1 MLVRIEVVIS
11 TAGNDEDYLGMK
23 LGAVMLQRP
32 LKQML
37 VTFQEDLTEEEFVR
51 LRDLQPGMDDE
62 KLIRHEMFTQHAI
75 KVHSIRV
82 TRNFQH

>member
-1 MLVRIEVVIS
+1 MLVRIDVVIS

-32 LKQML
+32 LKQMV
-37 VTFQEDLTEEEFVR
+37 VTFQEDLSDEEFVR
-51 LRDLQPGMDDE
+51 LRDLQPGSADE
-62 KLIRHEMFTQHAI
+62 KFLRDTMFIEHAI
-75 KVHSIRV
+75 KVVSIRV

>member
-11 TAGNDEDYLGMK
+11 TAGNNEEYLGLK

-32 LKQML
+32 LTQMV
-37 VTFQEDLTEEEFVR
+37 VTFQTDLTDDEFVR
-51 LRDLQPGMDDE
+51 LRDLQPGSADE
-62 KLIRHEMFTQHAI
+62 KFLKDTMFIEHAI
-75 KVHSIRV
+75 KVQSIRV

>member
-32 LKQML
+32 LKQMV
-37 VTFQEDLTEEEFVR
+37 VTFQEDLSDEEFVR
-51 LRDLQPGMDDE
+51 LRYLHPGCDHE
-62 KLIRHEMFTQHAI
+62 KFLRDTLFLEHAI